1 MKAKCVGALVIGLV
15 GAGTLVTLTTSAAAS
30 HAAATERTGTIA
42 FIRQLNDRVYGG
54 ALFVVRPDGSGLR
67 VLTPFN
73 ARVYWYA
80 WSPDGRL
87 IAYIDQ
93 RLSLWLVRSD
103 GSGRRLL
110 LPKSR
115 LQSVGLSW
123 SPDGTRIAITTTGPE
138 GHPWKGCCS
147 RLRLYVIP
155 IGGGPPVPLPSGKH
169 IGYGV
174 SWSPRGDEIY
184 YSNGGIWAIRPD
196 GTGRRQISPVGSAG
210 SLSADGTRFAFNV
223 AVGLRNGNTDRY
235 RAFSVVNADG
245 TGYHV
250 VTTHAYNE
258 YGEAWSPFGRRILYG
273 RANSQG
279 IYVIGSDGRNNH
291 RVTRDAPPGAGWG
304 ALGWSPDGGSIVY
317 DTGTYKNTDLYVIG
331 ADGRG
336 KVQLTSTP
344 DIDIDPSWVAR

>member
-1 MKAKCVGALVIGLV
+1 VKANCVGALVGGLIGACAL
-15 GAGTLVTLTTSAAAS
+15 AALTTTAAAS

-42 FIRQLNDRVYGG
+42 FIRMVNDRIYGG
-54 ALFVVRPDGSGLR
+54 GLFTVRPDGSGLR
-67 VLTPFN
+67 RVTPPGT
-73 ARVYWYA
+73 RVGWYA
-80 WSPDGRL
+80 WSPDGSV

-93 RLSLWLVRSD
+93 RFSLWLVRPD

-155 IGGGPPVPLPSGKH
+155 VGGGPPVPLPAGKH

-184 YSNGGIWAIRPD
+184 YGNGGIWAIRPD
-196 GTGRRQISPVGSAG
+196 GSGRRKLSSVGSAEAV
-210 SLSADGTRFAFNV
+210 SADGSQFVFGV
-223 AVGLRNGNTDRY
+223 VRY
-235 RAFSVVNADG
+235 RSFGVVNADG

-250 VTTHAYNE
+250 VTTRAYTE

-273 RANSQG
+273 RADGQG
-279 IYVIGSDGRNNH
+279 IYVIGSDGRNDP
-291 RVTRDAPPGAGWG
+291 RVTPDAPPKAGWG
-304 ALGWSPDGGSIVY
+304 ALAWSPDGGSIVY
-317 DTGTYKNTDLYVIG
+317 DTGTYQNTDLYVIG

-336 KVQLTSTP
+336 RVQLTNTP
-344 DIDIDPSWVAR
+344 DIDIDPSWIAR

>member
-1 MKAKCVGALVIGLV
+1 VKAKYVGALVVGLV
-15 GAGTLVTLTTSAAAS
+15 GACTLVTLTTSAAAS

-42 FIRQLNDRVYGG
+42 FIRQVNDRAFGG
-54 ALFVVRPDGSGLR
+54 GLFVVRPDGSGLR
-67 VLTPFN
+67 VLTPFST
-73 ARVYWYA
+73 RVYWYA

-93 RLSLWLVRSD
+93 GLSLWLVRSD

-115 LQSVGLSW
+115 LRSVGLSW
-123 SPDGTRIAITTTGPE
+123 SPDGTKIAITTTGPE
-138 GHPWKGCCS
+138 GRPLKGCCS
-147 RLRLYVIP
+147 RLHLYVIP
-155 IGGGPPVPLPSGKH
+155 IGGGPPVPLPAGKH

-184 YSNGGIWAIRPD
+184 YGNGGIWTIRPD
-196 GTGRRQISPVGSAG
+196 GTGRRQVSPVGAAGALSAG
-210 SLSADGTRFAFNV
+210 GAQLVFGVAFRP
-223 AVGLRNGNTDRY
+223 RNGGTDRY
-235 RAFSVVNADG
+235 HAFGVVNADG

-258 YGEAWSPFGRRILYG
+258 YGEAWSPSGQRILYG
-273 RANSQG
+273 RADGKG

-291 RVTRDAPPGAGWG
+291 RVTRDAPPEADWG
-304 ALGWSPDGGSIVY
+304 ALAWSPDGGSIVY

-331 ADGRG
+331 ADGRD
-336 KVQLTSTP
+336 KVRLTNTP
-344 DIDIDPSWVAR
+344 GIDIDPSWVAR

>member
-1 MKAKCVGALVIGLV
+1 MSRPALIALLV
-15 GAGTLVTLTTSAAAS
+15 GAAVALSTSSAASNAAAS
-30 HAAATERTGTIA
+30 HRTGTIA
-42 FIRQLNDRVYGG
+42 FIRQVNDRVYGG
-54 ALFVVRPDGSGLR
+54 GLFVIRPDGSGLR
-67 VLTPFN
+67 RLTPPSM
-73 ARVYWYA
+73 RVDWYA
-80 WSPDGRL
+80 WSPDGTS
-87 IAYIDQ
+87 IAYIDRQ
-93 RLSLWLVRSD
+93 SSLWLVRPD

-147 RLRLYVIP
+147 RLRLYVVP
-155 IGGGPPVPLPSGKH
+155 VSGGLPVPLPAGKH

-184 YSNGGIWAIRPD
+184 YDNGGIWAIRPD

-223 AVGLRNGNTDRY
+223 AVGLRNGNIDRY
-235 RAFSVVNADG
+235 RAFGVVNADG

-258 YGEAWSPFGRRILYG
+258 YGEVWSPTGQRILYG
-273 RANSQG
+273 RANRQG
-279 IYVIGSDGRNNH
+279 IYAIGSDSRNNR
-291 RVTRDAPPGAGWG
+291 RVTRDTPPEAGWG
-304 ALGWSPDGGSIVY
+304 ALAWSPDGGSIVY
-317 DTGTYKNTDLYVIG
+317 DTGGYENTDLYVIG
-331 ADGRG
+331 ADGRD
-336 KVQLTSTP
+336 KVQLTNTP
-344 DIDIDPSWVAR
+344 DIDIDPSWIAR